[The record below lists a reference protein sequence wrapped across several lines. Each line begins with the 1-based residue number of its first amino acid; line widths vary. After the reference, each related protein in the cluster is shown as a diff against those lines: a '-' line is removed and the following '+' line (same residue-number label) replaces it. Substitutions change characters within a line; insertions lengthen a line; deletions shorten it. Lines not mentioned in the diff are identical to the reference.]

1 MHTHTR
7 VHTHARLH
15 THTHTRAHTH
25 ACTHTHTQ
33 TLAHTH
39 THKRLHTQMS
49 AHTHTHAR
57 TIVPLGTL
65 GAAGAALTA
74 PAVGAPPAFI
84 HPALEDQECCAV
96 DTQAWLVSYRAAD
109 L

>member
-1 MHTHTR
+1 
-7 VHTHARLH
+7 VYGSGEDS
-15 THTHTRAHTH
+15 
-25 ACTHTHTQ
+25 
-33 TLAHTH
+33 LAH
-39 THKRLHTQMS
+39 RLS
-49 AHTHTHAR
+49 LDSLDAR
-57 TIVPLGTL
+57 L